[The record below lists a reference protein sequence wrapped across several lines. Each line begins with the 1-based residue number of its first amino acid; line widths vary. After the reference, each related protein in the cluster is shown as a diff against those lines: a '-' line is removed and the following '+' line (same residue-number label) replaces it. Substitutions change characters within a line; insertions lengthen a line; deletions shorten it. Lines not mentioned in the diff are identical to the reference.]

1 MSGKLIILNGPS
13 CVGKTTLAVTFQNTV
28 SETYYR
34 LSIDDYLCM
43 VPESKLYLGD
53 GINIRNAIHF
63 MHSSIR
69 LLLEEEINVIVDMIY
84 LQKYGTESV
93 VDECRNF
100 FKNYDVMMIKLK
112 CELKELKR
120 RAEIRK
126 NRDFNDIQRQ
136 IAMQFPDEAFD
147 VVLDTFQYNV
157 EECVDFIINAMND
170 WKRFNAI
177 HTFKID

>member
-13 CVGKTTLAVTFQNTV
+13 CVGKTTLATTFQNTV
-28 SETYYR
+28 NETYYR

-43 VPESKLYLGD
+43 FPKNKLYLD
-53 GINIRNAIHF
+53 SGINIRNVIHF

-100 FKNYDVMMIKLK
+100 FKNYDVMMINLK

-120 RAEIRK
+120 RAEIRGD
-126 NRDFNDIQRQ
+126 RDFNDIQRQ
-136 IAMQFPDEAFD
+136 IAMKFPDTSFD
-147 VVLDTFQYNV
+147 MVLDTFRYNL
-157 EECVDFIINAMND
+157 EECVELIIKEMGD

-177 HTFKID
+177 RTFKID